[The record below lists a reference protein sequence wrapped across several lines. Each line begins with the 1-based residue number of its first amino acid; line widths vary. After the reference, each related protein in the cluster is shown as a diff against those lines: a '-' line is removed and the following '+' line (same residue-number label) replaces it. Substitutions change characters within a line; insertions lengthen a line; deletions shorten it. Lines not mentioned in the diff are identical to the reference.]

1 MDDSAAGDDQMITF
15 NYMDLELLAEELREF
30 TLDIEVL
37 APKELIDTVRKG
49 LEKVVAEHA

>member
-1 MDDSAAGDDQMITF
+1 MDDSTGGDDRIITF

-37 APKELIDTVRKG
+37 GPKELIETMRKG

>member
-1 MDDSAAGDDQMITF
+1 MDDSAASGDQVISF

-37 APKELIDTVRKG
+37 GPRELIETMRKG